1 MKYKST
7 KDEKIDFILRYLKN
21 KYNRYTI
28 NVLDSDFMWS
38 YIEEFN
44 LKYAKWQP
52 FGAPTC
58 EEVGKLLSDM
68 YKQNLLDRYII
79 GLSGM
84 ESGFPKWIYCYE
96 LSNASK
102 RMLEGL

>member
-21 KYNRYTI
+21 KYNHYSVNI
-28 NVLDSDFMWS
+28 LDFDFMS
-38 YIEEFN
+38 AYIEEFN
-44 LKYAKWQP
+44 PKNVKYHLY
-52 FGAPTC
+52 GSPTC
-58 EEVGKLLSDM
+58 KEVGKLLSDM
-68 YKQNLLDRYII
+68 YKQNLLDRYRI

-96 LSNASK
+96 LSRICK
-102 RMLEGL
+102 L